1 MTVADADAVYI
12 HDACTFSVVA
22 GVEALGLCV
31 EGEGGPYAE
40 SGALALGSECPV
52 NLHGGMLSHG
62 HAGGVF
68 HLLDAVR
75 QLQGTA
81 GRRQVEGA
89 EVVVAHGNG
98 GVFSTFSTMVL
109 GGADDRQAPP

>member
-1 MTVADADAVYI
+1 M
-12 HDACTFSVVA
+12 
-22 GVEALGLCV
+22 
-31 EGEGGPYAE
+31 
-40 SGALALGSECPV
+40 

-75 QLQGTA
+75 QLQGAA

-109 GGADDRQAPP
+109 GRGG

>member
-1 MTVADADAVYI
+1 MI
-12 HDACTFSVVA
+12 A
-22 GVEALGLCV
+22 GVEALGLCAI
-31 EGEGGPYAE
+31 GEGGPYAA
-40 SGALALGSECPV
+40 SGALQLGAPHPV

-75 QLQGTA
+75 QLRGEA
-81 GRRQVEGA
+81 GQRQVEGA

-98 GVFSTFSTMVL
+98 GVFSTFSTMIL
-109 GGADDRQAPP
+109 GRGH